1 MEGRKLY
8 KSFNI
13 ENYLNVEELPRE
25 IVVSSATLTV
35 ETSEENLQK
44 WIVAQG
50 ETFLRATFIL
60 SVNFNDSTG
69 CILFFRCYSVALVT
83 IVSDINLHDNF
94 Y

>member
-13 ENYLNVEELPRE
+13 QNYLNVEELQRE

-44 WIVAQG
+44 
-50 ETFLRATFIL
+50 
-60 SVNFNDSTG
+60 
-69 CILFFRCYSVALVT
+69 
-83 IVSDINLHDNF
+83 
-94 Y
+94 

>member
-13 ENYLNVEELPRE
+13 QNYLNAEELPRE

-44 WIVAQG
+44 
-50 ETFLRATFIL
+50 
-60 SVNFNDSTG
+60 
-69 CILFFRCYSVALVT
+69 
-83 IVSDINLHDNF
+83 
-94 Y
+94 